1 MKKKNFVSIIIP
13 CYNSQQFIR
22 RAINS
27 VLKQSY
33 RNFEIIAVNDGSK
46 DSTSSILDEFK
57 KKIKIIH
64 IKNSGP
70 SVARNIGI
78 RKSKGE
84 LISFLDSDDY
94 WHKDKLKIQV
104 NFMNK
109 YEDIKIVTSNLW
121 SINKKKRIKKSDIF
135 KIPYSKNFNDKFCIT
150 YKGIY
155 PEKRYFYSSPSCLMV
170 RKSIFK
176 KYGLF
181 NKRYKSTEDSEIFL
195 RWMINGEKSIFINRC
210 LAYYNVINP
219 KSLTK
224 NINNWILNHF
234 KYWID
239 IERKIKNQKILADF
253 LIMRKKTLLNSL
265 LIVIKNLEPK
275 IARDYIVKHFYL
287 LVSFKV
293 IFIFILTLLPLKH
306 IRDIKNR
313 FQF

>member
-121 SINKKKRIKKSDIF
+121 SINKKR
-135 KIPYSKNFNDKFCIT
+135 
-150 YKGIY
+150 
-155 PEKRYFYSSPSCLMV
+155 E
-170 RKSIFK
+170 
-176 KYGLF
+176 
-181 NKRYKSTEDSEIFL
+181 
-195 RWMINGEKSIFINRC
+195 
-210 LAYYNVINP
+210 
-219 KSLTK
+219 
-224 NINNWILNHF
+224 
-234 KYWID
+234 
-239 IERKIKNQKILADF
+239 
-253 LIMRKKTLLNSL
+253 
-265 LIVIKNLEPK
+265 
-275 IARDYIVKHFYL
+275 
-287 LVSFKV
+287 
-293 IFIFILTLLPLKH
+293 
-306 IRDIKNR
+306 
-313 FQF
+313 